1 MRWRGRIRIGARES
15 PTAAPACTDAAA
27 RRRARGRSDLHDLS
41 QIHHRDAAADVLDE
55 PQIVRDEQ
63 IRQLQL
69 LLQIHQ
75 QVDDLR
81 LHRHVE
87 RRDRLVEHQ
96 ERRIERQRARQADA
110 LPLSAAE
117 LVRVSLEMRGIEAD
131 QAETAPRRARAAPC
145 DRRAGG

>member
-1 MRWRGRIRIGARES
+1 M
-15 PTAAPACTDAAA
+15 
-27 RRRARGRSDLHDLS
+27 
-41 QIHHRDAAADVLDE
+41 LDQ

-63 IRQLQL
+63 IGQLEL

-81 LHRHVE
+81 LHRDVE

-96 ERRIERQRARQADA
+96 ERRIEGQRAGQADSLA
-110 LPLSAAE
+110 LTAAE
-117 LVRVSLEMRGIEAD
+117 FVRISLEMRGIEAD
-131 QAETAPRRARAAPC
+131 EAEQFRDARSRRAV